1 VHNRGVGP
9 NSARATAWR
18 ALAVIS
24 LGAAFAVAGPASV
37 LAQGYPGP
45 TSTTPP
51 QRTEQR
57 QNAGQVRT
65 GESIVIESCGF
76 AAASPATVAFNGQPV
91 GSDVAGTDGCIDT
104 SFAVRDD
111 CPGVVIDGIP
121 REGERGRNEI
131 VVEGTGSNTAARTVI
146 TGVSISCSAGGGGG
160 GKTKSKSSGTGD
172 AGSVAARDLD
182 DEGAVLAALTSPLTS
197 DGGRVAVTAVAV
209 LGLALVL
216 AYRELRRRR
225 RRALL

>member
-1 VHNRGVGP
+1 MHNRGVGP
-9 NSARATAWR
+9 NSARAPAWR

-24 LGAAFAVAGPASV
+24 LSAAFALAGPAGV

-76 AAASPATVAFNGQPV
+76 AAGSQATVAFNGEAV
-91 GSDVAGTDGCIDT
+91 GSGVAGADGCVDT

-111 CPGVVIDGIP
+111 CPGVMIDGIP
-121 REGERGRNEI
+121 REGKRGRNEI
-131 VVEGTGSNTAARTVI
+131 VVEGTGSNNAGRTVI
-146 TGVSISCSAGGGGG
+146 TGVTVSCSAGGGGG
-160 GKTKSKSSGTGD
+160 GQAKGKSSGTGD

-182 DEGAVLAALTSPLTS
+182 DDGAVLAALTSPLTS
-197 DGGRVAVTAVAV
+197 DGGRVAVTAVVV